1 VITIFGGLIVLMP
14 FIDVE
19 LPPIPPLHFTMFKT
33 PSSFVTSIVLV
44 IIFEVPL
51 YVDVVINPKPNA
63 TTN

>member
-1 VITIFGGLIVLMP
+1 MP